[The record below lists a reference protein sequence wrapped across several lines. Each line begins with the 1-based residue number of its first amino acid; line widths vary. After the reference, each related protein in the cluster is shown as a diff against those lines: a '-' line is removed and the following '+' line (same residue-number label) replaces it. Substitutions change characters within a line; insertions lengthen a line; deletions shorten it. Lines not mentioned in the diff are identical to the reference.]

1 MLSYEP
7 NPVEAKPLKKIIA
20 ALFIVALSAQVQAG
34 EICKVQVCN
43 KIERFS
49 LNPMSHIR
57 DSIGESCADVIV
69 PKEEAIVGRQ
79 ISTESR
85 WYQGSFNPTKESVTR
100 VKQVYQCKE
109 VNFN

>member
-1 MLSYEP
+1 M
-7 NPVEAKPLKKIIA
+7 KKIIA
-20 ALFIVALSAQVQAG
+20 VLFVVTLSAQVQAG

-85 WYQGSFNPTKESVTR
+85 WYQGSLIQQKNQLPV
-100 VKQVYQCKE
+100 
-109 VNFN
+109 

>member
-1 MLSYEP
+1 MKKVLLSLSLLVLAVSVQ
-7 NPVEAKPLKKIIA
+7 VE
-20 ALFIVALSAQVQAG
+20 AG

-49 LNPMSHIR
+49 LNPMSHLR

-69 PKEEAIVGRQ
+69 PKDEAVVGRQ
-79 ISTESR
+79 ISAESR

-100 VKQVYQCKE
+100 VKKVYQCKE
-109 VNFN
+109 VDFN